1 MPVPEESSTM
11 RDDERMKIEKTKR
24 RGSKGDKEAATQI
37 GTVGPS
43 GFDTLQIGKTTQE
56 NKEIGRKAENVLGE
70 KRKRSTR
77 GGKGVEKEGYVEAFW
92 EETNNKSETGGEIYI
107 ERD

>member
-1 MPVPEESSTM
+1 M
-11 RDDERMKIEKTKR
+11 
-24 RGSKGDKEAATQI
+24 
-37 GTVGPS
+37 
-43 GFDTLQIGKTTQE
+43 
-56 NKEIGRKAENVLGE
+56 GE

-77 GGKGVEKEGYVEAFW
+77 GGKGVEKERCVEAFW

>member
-1 MPVPEESSTM
+1 M
-11 RDDERMKIEKTKR
+11 
-24 RGSKGDKEAATQI
+24 
-37 GTVGPS
+37 
-43 GFDTLQIGKTTQE
+43 
-56 NKEIGRKAENVLGE
+56 GE

>member
-1 MPVPEESSTM
+1 M
-11 RDDERMKIEKTKR
+11 
-24 RGSKGDKEAATQI
+24 
-37 GTVGPS
+37 
-43 GFDTLQIGKTTQE
+43 
-56 NKEIGRKAENVLGE
+56 GE

-92 EETNNKSETGGEIYI
+92 EETNKSETGGEIYI